1 MTHGPDGPGDEGGSE
16 DARVRRR
23 AVFDEVVAR
32 SRGDLL
38 KFMRRRI
45 RDAETASDLT
55 QETLFRMLVYRD
67 APNIDSHVR
76 LMYRIAHNLVLEHR
90 RQYSRRHVA
99 DHVPLDAVEP
109 PAADVSSV
117 EELVDARHLLE
128 VIFKRTFES
137 LSPRCCLA
145 FKLSRIDG
153 LSYPE
158 IARIMGISVKMVEK
172 HISRALAACRADA
185 GWPGR

>member
-1 MTHGPDGPGDEGGSE
+1 VTSEPEAPADDEDSAG
-16 DARVRRR
+16 ARLRRR
-23 AVFDEVVAR
+23 AQFDEAVAR

-38 KFMRRRI
+38 AFMRRRI
-45 RDAETASDLT
+45 RDVETASDLT

-67 APNIDSHVR
+67 APNIESHVR

-90 RQYSRRHVA
+90 RQYARRHMA
-99 DHVPLDAVEP
+99 DHVPLDAIEP
-109 PAADVSSV
+109 PAADVPSV

-128 VIFKRTFES
+128 VIFRRTFES

-158 IARIMGISVKMVEK
+158 IARTMGITVKMVEK

-185 GWPGR
+185 GRHAG